1 MGIIQKQEIK
11 CFMNWSRGALQVAS
25 CWFERNNEKI
35 VYWIVI
41 DNKKWVFYD
50 NFKKKEKILC

>member
-1 MGIIQKQEIK
+1 MGIIQKQEM

-50 NFKKKEKILC
+50 NFKKKEKILR